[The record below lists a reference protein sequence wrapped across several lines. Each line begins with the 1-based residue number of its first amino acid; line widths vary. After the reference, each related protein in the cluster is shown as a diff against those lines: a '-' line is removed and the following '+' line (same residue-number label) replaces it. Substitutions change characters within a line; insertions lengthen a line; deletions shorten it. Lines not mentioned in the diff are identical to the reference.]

1 MNTTSQ
7 CPYHGAGATP
17 AAAPAP
23 ASAAAAPSLATG
35 AVPPCAAATAAAC
48 TADSTQPA
56 AAGAA
61 PLPAAPATSP
71 HPPGSWPP
79 GPNPGLTGWGLLR
92 KMSKDLPGTL
102 RGWQQAHGDLVH
114 LRTWPEHT
122 VVVADPML
130 ARELLVQHHGK
141 LVRWERGIEVFAQL
155 HGHSVL
161 IAEGDAW
168 RRKRHAL
175 QPHFLPKPSAALV
188 PAIADCARRALASW
202 HPGPWPVEHS
212 VTTLTMEVIARMVFS
227 SDIADQAPAAAQAL
241 HDVSVAANGEFYWPV
256 TPPRW
261 LPSQRAKHKG
271 MAFLN
276 GMIDDQIAARLRMP
290 RGGWPDDLLARLL
303 ALHETDPAA
312 WPLSAVRDECMTT
325 FLAGHETAAATMTW
339 WMWCM
344 AVNPAAQQAARAE
357 VRQRLEGRPPSADD
371 LAALPY
377 LGATLQETM
386 RLYPAAPVLISRRS
400 TAPITLGGWQLPART
415 IFTVPVQ
422 LLQQDAR
429 WFPEPATFHP
439 ERFMADAR
447 QAPRGAYMPF
457 GTGPRICLGQHL
469 VMAEMTVIAAMLLQ
483 RFELAPLPGA
493 AAPLAVMNVTLRPAQ
508 PLQLQLSAAPPA
520 LTCGGGMR

>member
-1 MNTTSQ
+1 MA
-7 CPYHGAGATP
+7 PAT
-17 AAAPAP
+17 ANSAAPGSASSAP
-23 ASAAAAPSLATG
+23 
-35 AVPPCAAATAAAC
+35 C
-48 TADSTQPA
+48 TADSVQPA
-56 AAGAA
+56 ATLAGAPGA
-61 PLPAAPATSP
+61 SAMIGSPSAAL
-71 HPPGSWPP
+71 HPPGAWPP
-79 GPNPGLTGWGLLR
+79 GPHPGLTGWHLLR
-92 KMSKDLPGTL
+92 QMSKDLLGTL
-102 RGWQQAHGDLVH
+102 RGWHQEFGDLVH

-122 VVVADPML
+122 VVVADPLL
-130 ARELLVQHHGK
+130 ARELLVQHHAQ

-161 IAEGDAW
+161 IAEGDTW
-168 RRKRHAL
+168 RAKRHTL

-188 PAIADCARRALASW
+188 PAIAACARRALASW
-202 HPGPWPVEHS
+202 HSGPWPVEQHL
-212 VTTLTMEVIARMVFS
+212 TTLTMEVIARMVFS
-227 SDIADQAPAAAQAL
+227 CDIADDAPAAAQAL

-256 TPPRW
+256 NPPRW
-261 LPSQRAKHKG
+261 LPSQRAKHRG

-276 GMIDDQIAARLRMP
+276 NMIERQIAARLHLP
-290 RGGWPDDLLARLL
+290 RDSWPDDLLARLL
-303 ALHETDPAA
+303 ALHGTDPAA

-344 AVNPAAQQAARAE
+344 AANPTAQQAARAE
-357 VRQRLEGRPPSADD
+357 VQQRLADRPPSSDD
-371 LAALPY
+371 LAALPF

-429 WFPEPATFHP
+429 WFPEPHAFRP
-439 ERFMADAR
+439 ERFMAHAQ

-469 VMAEMTVIAAMLLQ
+469 VMAEMTVIAAMVLQ
-483 RFELAPLPGA
+483 RFDLAPLPGM
-493 AAPLAVMNVTLRPAQ
+493 AAPRPVMNVTLRPAQ
-508 PLQLQLSAAPPA
+508 PLHLQLSARQPA
-520 LTCGGGMR
+520 G